1 MTELMQSITLKI
13 YKNKIGLKTDNVLE
27 RTLKQVKNR
36 LRVEKKEWIFVSFEY
51 HIFLIIIIY

>member
-36 LRVEKKEWIFVSFEY
+36 LRVEKKE
-51 HIFLIIIIY
+51 